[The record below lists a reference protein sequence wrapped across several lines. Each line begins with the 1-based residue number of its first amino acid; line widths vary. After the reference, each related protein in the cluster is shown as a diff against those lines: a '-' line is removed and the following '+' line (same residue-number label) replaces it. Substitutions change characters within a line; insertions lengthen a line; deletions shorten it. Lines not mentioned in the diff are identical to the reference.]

1 MKKSIAVIGTGA
13 IGSSVAGDLARAG
26 LDVTLID
33 QWPEHV
39 AAMKA
44 HGLNVTIPDGDYR
57 VPVRAINLG
66 EVSSLRERFDVVL
79 MSCKSYD
86 SVWTAHLIKPHLA
99 EDGVL
104 ISVQNSVN
112 DETLSPIVGSARIL
126 GCAFELSAEVFT
138 PGTVQR
144 NTPRGKTWFGI
155 GEHHGRITPR
165 LREIE
170 SIFKHVGKVECTTN
184 IWGSKWSKLVNS
196 SMILGPFGMLGM
208 QSYEATAIP
217 EVFKLCV
224 QLGRE
229 TMAVGQAHGINF
241 EPIFG
246 LSVEQFMGSDDHV
259 VETLL
264 RTILLHHGP
273 ELARKLRGVVLQDFL
288 KGRMTEAAHLN
299 GLVVRKG
306 REAGIPT
313 PANAAVMQ
321 VIDRIERGELK
332 PVRTN
337 ITLVENLLKGDEA

>member
-1 MKKSIAVIGTGA
+1 MPKSIAVIGTGA
-13 IGSSVAGDLARAG
+13 IGSSVAADLARAG

-44 HGLNVTIPDGDYR
+44 DGLKVTIPDGDFT

-66 EVSSLRERFDVVL
+66 EVACLRNTFDVVL
-79 MSCKSYD
+79 LSAKSYD
-86 SVWTAHLIKPHLA
+86 SVWMAHLIKPHLA
-99 EDGVL
+99 ADGVL

-112 DETLSPIVGSARIL
+112 DEVLAPIVGPSRSL

-138 PGTVQR
+138 PGIVQR
-144 NTPRGKTWFGI
+144 NTPRDKTWFGI

-165 LREIE
+165 LRAIE
-170 SIFKHVGKVECTTN
+170 ALFRHVGKVDCTTN
-184 IWGSKWSKLVNS
+184 IWGSKWSKLINS

-224 QLGRE
+224 RLGRE

-246 LSVEQFMGSDDHV
+246 LSVEQFMGSEDHV

-273 ELARKLRGVVLQDFL
+273 EQSRKLRGVVLQDFL
-288 KGRMTEAAHLN
+288 KGRMTESAHLN

-306 REAGIPT
+306 REAGVPT
-313 PANAAVMQ
+313 PANCAVMQ
-321 VIDRIERGELK
+321 VIAEIERGRLK
-332 PVRTN
+332 PQRTN
-337 ITLVENLLKGDEA
+337 IARVEQILAQADS